1 MTFPL
6 TAPMLDML
14 VLSIIAES
22 DAYGYQISQRIKQV
36 APMKDS
42 SLYPILKRLQEGGHL
57 ETYDQ
62 QYQGRNRRYYVITK
76 GGRAYLGEL
85 LGEWERYATQID
97 GIIRDSH
104 ADTKLK
110 TASPTMHDEGG
121 ITDDEK

>member
-62 QYQGRNRRYYVITK
+62 QYQGRNRRYYTITES
-76 GGRAYLGEL
+76 GREKKAFFMEEWKKYRNDIDQIL
-85 LGEWERYATQID
+85 LGGVQSEQE
-97 GIIRDSH
+97 
-104 ADTKLK
+104 
-110 TASPTMHDEGG
+110 
-121 ITDDEK
+121 